1 MNQPLALSNKTFF
14 RLQVVR
20 CGEPYLEEF
29 SIVCTGISLDAG
41 AISCKQEVEC
51 FPVGAA
57 AALAYILP
65 QAIREEQ
72 AH

>member
-1 MNQPLALSNKTFF
+1 MS
-14 RLQVVR
+14 
-20 CGEPYLEEF
+20 
-29 SIVCTGISLDAG
+29 TGISLEAE

-51 FPVGAA
+51 FPVGAV